1 MTREHRIVKSPSRR
15 NGRSHSSLGASVSIR
30 IDARFEA
37 SPERVFN
44 AWLDP
49 DVARR
54 WLFATA
60 MRPIAQVEI
69 DARVG
74 GGFRFVERR
83 ESGDVEYRGQYVDV
97 VPAERLVFT
106 LVLAERRSAAT
117 RVIVEIEQRA
127 MGSDVA
133 LTHHDVPLDL
143 AYGVEAR
150 WSGML
155 YGLGV
160 TLDSIGESPVAE
172 RPTGARHGPLRR
184 PALGEGRLS

>member
-1 MTREHRIVKSPSRR
+1 MTREHRIVKSPPQR
-15 NGRSHSSLGASVSIR
+15 NGRSHPSLGPPVSIR

-37 SPERVFN
+37 SPERVFH

-60 MRPIAQVEI
+60 MRPIAHVEI

-74 GGFRFVERR
+74 GSFRFVERR
-83 ESGDVEYRGQYVDV
+83 ESGDVEYRGQYVEV
-97 VPAERLVFT
+97 APSERLVFT
-106 LVLAERRSAAT
+106 LVLAERHRAAT
-117 RVIVEIEQRA
+117 RVIVEIEERA
-127 MGSDVA
+127 VGSNVA
-133 LTHHDVPLDL
+133 LAHENVPLDL
-143 AYGVEAR
+143 ASGVEAR